1 MSWAEALDAMDGAT
15 FDSFGEPGTLTPP
28 EGAAV
33 SVRAIVDRRTE
44 VQGQLG
50 RIIDPTPSVSLL
62 RSEVGEY
69 PRGVLVV
76 DAETWT
82 LNGPVEGEDDEHV
95 IRMWLLEGAA

>member
-1 MSWAEALDAMDGAT
+1 MSWADALDAMDGAN
-15 FDSFGEPGTLTPP
+15 FDTFGEPGTLTPP

-69 PRGVLVV
+69 PKGTLEV
-76 DAETWT
+76 DGETFT
-82 LNGPVEGEDDEHV
+82 LGTPVEGEGDATTV
-95 IRMWLLEGAA
+95 RLWLREGPA